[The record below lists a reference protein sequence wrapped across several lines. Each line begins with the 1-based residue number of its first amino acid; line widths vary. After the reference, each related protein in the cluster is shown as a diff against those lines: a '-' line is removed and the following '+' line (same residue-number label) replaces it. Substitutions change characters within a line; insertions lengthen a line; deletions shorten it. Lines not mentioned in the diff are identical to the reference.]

1 MASKARISQALLV
14 SVGRIEVKEIGRAI
28 LVAHFFRSTDSDN
41 ATSVG
46 LSFRIMANSYP
57 LE

>member
-14 SVGRIEVKEIGRAI
+14 SVGRIEVKAI
-28 LVAHFFRSTDSDN
+28 PVAHFFRSTDSDN